1 MNTNG
6 NKNTL
11 KANKILIPI
20 ILLIGLIPII
30 VHSFVYDTN
39 LAQFDW
45 YPESAAKQTDFFFA
59 WKMIA
64 IILVGVVMLA
74 ILLIRYLNKK
84 EFAFENSFYFLMVYA
99 LFVAMSALFSSH
111 KYWVAQ
117 GTYELFEP
125 VWVIFVYMILCYY
138 VYNYVQEEKQIEVIL
153 RWSGIGIAIV
163 TLIGFFQVFGLDY
176 FKTSLGKHLMTDTSW
191 WNQLDKISF
200 NFADKTAYTT
210 LYNPNFLSFYF
221 GMLIPLLVCLF
232 IGAKKM
238 WHRLVIAVAEIFC
251 IVALVGSRSSSGFIA
266 LAIGAVIL
274 ALVLLSRKKKLFAAG
289 IVVVVI
295 GVIAAGVLANTTGIG
310 QTLKKTVVGTYH
322 MKDQF
327 SLNDIKTN
335 TDDVELD
342 IWNNPLYVSYDLG
355 SDGVITVVCK
365 DADGQEIQTT
375 EVDQENHILA
385 LNDERFANV
394 QIQPI
399 MFTDNTAGIKMII
412 DGVEWDFSKN
422 DTDGYEYLNPAGK
435 LVKFE
440 NPKVSNVFLDDAMSN
455 RGHIW
460 NKTIPLLGKH
470 AFMGSGANTYM
481 FEVPQEDYISQNYV
495 YGANSYDVK
504 AHCWYLQ
511 QWVETG
517 LIGTLALLVFLF
529 WYLVQSIRIYRR
541 VDLHESISWV
551 GFGLFA
557 AVLVYMIAGIA
568 NDSNVCT
575 APVFWGML
583 GLGLAVNRML
593 VKKENLFVK
602 ETAVSAESDTAV
614 KQSIPKAAE
623 SAKADTAQTVQN
635 TKRAGVTESSVRK
648 KSSKKQ
654 SRKQRKNQK

>member
-1 MNTNG
+1 MEKSGDHRHELGGKEDDFGIFFLRQQSPTG
-6 NKNTL
+6 
-11 KANKILIPI
+11 
-20 ILLIGLIPII
+20 GDV
-30 VHSFVYDTN
+30 VH
-39 LAQFDW
+39 LHRRHQFIQ
-45 YPESAAKQTDFFFA
+45 PFQ
-59 WKMIA
+59 
-64 IILVGVVMLA
+64 
-74 ILLIRYLNKK
+74 
-84 EFAFENSFYFLMVYA
+84 LM
-99 LFVAMSALFSSH
+99 
-111 KYWVAQ
+111 
-117 GTYELFEP
+117 LFE
-125 VWVIFVYMILCYY
+125 VKF
-138 VYNYVQEEKQIEVIL
+138 
-153 RWSGIGIAIV
+153 
-163 TLIGFFQVFGLDY
+163 D
-176 FKTSLGKHLMTDTSW
+176 
-191 WNQLDKISF
+191 
-200 NFADKTAYTT
+200 
-210 LYNPNFLSFYF
+210 
-221 GMLIPLLVCLF
+221 
-232 IGAKKM
+232 
-238 WHRLVIAVAEIFC
+238 HRL
-251 IVALVGSRSSSGFIA
+251 
-266 LAIGAVIL
+266 
-274 ALVLLSRKKKLFAAG
+274 G
-289 IVVVVI
+289 I
-295 GVIAAGVLANTTGIG
+295 
-310 QTLKKTVVGTYH
+310 H
-322 MKDQF
+322 RHDRR
-327 SLNDIKTN
+327 
-335 TDDVELD
+335 
-342 IWNNPLYVSYDLG
+342 P
-355 SDGVITVVCK
+355 
-365 DADGQEIQTT
+365 
-375 EVDQENHILA
+375 
-385 LNDERFANV
+385 
-394 QIQPI
+394 
-399 MFTDNTAGIKMII
+399 MII

-422 DTDGYEYLNPAGK
+422 DTDGYVYLNPAGK

-504 AHCWYLQ
+504 AHSWYLQ

-635 TKRAGVTESSVRK
+635 TQGAGVTESSVRK